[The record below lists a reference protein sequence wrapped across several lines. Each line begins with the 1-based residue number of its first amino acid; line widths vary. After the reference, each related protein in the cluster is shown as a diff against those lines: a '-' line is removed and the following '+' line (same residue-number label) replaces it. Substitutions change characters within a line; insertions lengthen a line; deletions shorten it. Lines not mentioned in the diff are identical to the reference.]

1 MSNTNNTPSS
11 QPAHAG
17 PSTEEAPNYK
27 TFTDATDKLYKK
39 LVQEESREWWQ
50 YRFVSTF
57 FNVLAIAQVMVGAT
71 ITALGPFGGQHLIA
85 ITVLGAINTVIA
97 GFIALLKGRGL
108 PQRPRKN
115 MLELRRVREYI
126 EQKRTMLQYRNRR
139 FSRDEVDSLL
149 EDVMRRY
156 DLAEEII
163 ERNQPDTYTDDAFL
177 LDRFQLRLECI
188 SGGR

>member
-1 MSNTNNTPSS
+1 MSNANNTPSS

-17 PSTEEAPNYK
+17 LLTEEAPTYQ

-39 LVQEESREWWQ
+39 LVQDESREWWQ
-50 YRFVSTF
+50 YRFISAS
-57 FNVLAIAQVMVGAT
+57 FNLLAIVQVMVGAS

-85 ITVLGAINTVIA
+85 VTVLGAVNTVIA

-163 ERNQPDTYTDDAFL
+163 ERNQPDTYTD
-177 LDRFQLRLECI
+177 
-188 SGGR
+188 STGSTGRERPSDEERTPG

>member
-1 MSNTNNTPSS
+1 MSDPNNTPSS
-11 QPAHAG
+11 QPA
-17 PSTEEAPNYK
+17 TEETPTYQ
-27 TFTDATDKLYKK
+27 TFRDATDKLYKK
-39 LVQEESREWWQ
+39 LVQEESSEWWQ
-50 YRFVSTF
+50 YRLVSTF
-57 FNVLAIAQVMVGAT
+57 FNALAIVQVMVGAT

-85 ITVLGAINTVIA
+85 ITVLGAVNTVIA

-126 EQKRTMLQYRNRR
+126 EQKRTMLQYRNKR

-149 EDVMRRY
+149 DDVMRRY

-163 ERNQPDTYTDDAFL
+163 ETNQPDTYTTSTESTGRERQ
-177 LDRFQLRLECI
+177 LDVERGL
-188 SGGR
+188 

>member
-1 MSNTNNTPSS
+1 MSNTNNTPTS

-17 PSTEEAPNYK
+17 LLAEEAPTYQ

-39 LVQEESREWWQ
+39 LVQDESREWWQ
-50 YRFVSTF
+50 YRFVSMS
-57 FNVLAIAQVMVGAT
+57 FNLLAIVQVMVGAS

-85 ITVLGAINTVIA
+85 VTVLGAINTVIA

-126 EQKRTMLQYRNRR
+126 EQKRTILQYRNRR

-156 DLAEEII
+156 DLAEEVI
-163 ERNQPDTYTDDAFL
+163 ERNQPDTYTD
-177 LDRFQLRLECI
+177 
-188 SGGR
+188 STGSTGRERQPDEERGPG